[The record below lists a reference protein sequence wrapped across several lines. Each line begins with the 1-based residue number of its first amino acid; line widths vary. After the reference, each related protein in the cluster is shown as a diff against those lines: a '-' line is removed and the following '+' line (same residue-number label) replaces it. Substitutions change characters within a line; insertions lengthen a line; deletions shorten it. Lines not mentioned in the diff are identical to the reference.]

1 MRIAIVALG
10 FSLALAMVACSKSWP
25 SADEQAR
32 ADSENERVQAEIE
45 AFYARYRDTAR
56 RFLHAT
62 SSGDYA
68 GAYALLAVSYRN
80 MVPADAFAARLR
92 TNRNLSREVDIK
104 ILGTSSQA
112 GTTKARCVF
121 GDLGLAELTFA
132 DTKGGPRISAITIG
146 GMPALPAAN

>member
-10 FSLALAMVACSKSWP
+10 FSLALAMVACSKSGP

-45 AFYARYRDTAR
+45 AFHARYRDAAR

-68 GAYALLAVSYRN
+68 GAYALLAVSYRKDRKS
-80 MVPADAFAARLR
+80 V
-92 TNRNLSREVDIK
+92 V
-104 ILGTSSQA
+104 
-112 GTTKARCVF
+112 
-121 GDLGLAELTFA
+121 
-132 DTKGGPRISAITIG
+132 
-146 GMPALPAAN
+146 